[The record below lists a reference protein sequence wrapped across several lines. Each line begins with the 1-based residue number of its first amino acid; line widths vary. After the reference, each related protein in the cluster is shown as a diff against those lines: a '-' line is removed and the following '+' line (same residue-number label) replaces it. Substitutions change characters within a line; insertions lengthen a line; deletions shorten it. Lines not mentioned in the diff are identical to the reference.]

1 MARRNARVHTLIYC
15 ACTYATGL
23 HTPSSFLRHTFS
35 MDLSLG
41 DRVFYTSSIGVR
53 VPTTVVGM
61 AGDGLIHLE
70 YYQDALRVV
79 NRQCKMESM
88 CT

>member
-1 MARRNARVHTLIYC
+1 MRNARVHTLIYR

-23 HTPSSFLRHTFS
+23 HTPPPSFLRNTFF

-41 DRVFYTSSIGVR
+41 DRVFYTRSNGVR
-53 VPTTVVGM
+53 VPATVVGM